1 MSAEPK
7 TERDST
13 PPAASFRP
21 SSPPPVSDADLTPG
35 PLSLVPPRTT
45 AAQIKQAAKEAL
57 SDVVDAR
64 EAFERR
70 LVREILVAERFRA
83 LFLFA
88 FATLMLFAL
97 VVIGGAY
104 PDTVAAILHGRFAT
118 VLQQPDVN

>member
-1 MSAEPK
+1 MSADPK
-7 TERDST
+7 SERPST

-21 SSPPPVSDADLTPG
+21 SSPPPEPELTPG
-35 PLSLVPPRTT
+35 PLSLVPAAPT
-45 AAQIKQAAKEAL
+45 AAVIKQHARQAAVAT
-57 SDVVDAR
+57 DTR

-88 FATLMLFAL
+88 FATMLLFGL

-104 PDTVAAILHGRFAT
+104 PDTVA
-118 VLQQPDVN
+118 